1 MKGDTV
7 TTIRF
12 AIAALALTL
21 PTLAAAQ
28 DAGPDPGVARPLSE
42 RLASKLGRSVGDSL
56 AYSARYVYEFGGGR
70 MKVVDDTFVLVAGDR
85 DAPLDDAAATVHAA
99 VQSLW
104 HDLAHRPTHAATVWV
119 FASRKNYEKFV
130 TLHAPKSAR
139 PSDLS
144 FYVPESKIVPGTSE
158 IFFCAEGQG
167 LGGSGHEVAHH
178 LVRYDF
184 PKAHAWIA
192 ESLPALLEV
201 AQPNPDDGELH
212 PQAHFRLQTL
222 RTALTKPDYAQL
234 VRLDLLFGL
243 LDDAA
248 FRSNEAL
255 HYALAREFLRWADSR
270 HQLWP
275 FYRLFRD
282 GVLDDE
288 TGEKAFAAVFGKT
301 PADATDEFLDWIRSK
316 EAE

>member
-1 MKGDTV
+1 MI
-7 TTIRF
+7 TIRF
-12 AIAALALTL
+12 AVAALALTL

-28 DAGPDPGVARPLSE
+28 DAGPDSNVAPPLSE
-42 RLASKLGRSVGDSL
+42 RLASKLGTSVGDSL
-56 AYSARYVYEFGGGR
+56 AYSARYVYPFGGGR

-85 DAPLDDAAATVHAA
+85 DAPLDDAAATVHTA

-104 HDLAHRPTHAATVWV
+104 HDLRHRPTRAATVWV
-119 FASRKNYEKFV
+119 FASRKNYGKFV
-130 TLHAPKSAR
+130 ATVAPMGAR

-144 FYVPESKIVPGTSE
+144 AYFWESKINPGTSE
-158 IFFCAEGQG
+158 IYFCAEGQG
-167 LGGSGHEVAHH
+167 LGGMGHEVAHH

-184 PKAHAWIA
+184 PKAPAWLA
-192 ESLPALLEV
+192 EGLPALLEV
-201 AQPNPDDGELH
+201 AHPNPDDGELH
-212 PQAHFRLQTL
+212 PQAHFRLQTI
-222 RTALTKPDYAQL
+222 RTAMTKPEYAPR
-234 VRLDLLFGL
+234 VRLDLLFEL

-301 PADATDEFLDWIRSK
+301 PADATDEFLDWLRSK